1 MNPVQPPPPM
11 TYQHLKAENEYLK
24 HNMAYT
30 NQIAWHNQATAQANY
45 HDAQRWRKFKEM
57 LDAKHGSTEQSTDL
71 QARIDAALKGPV
83 Q

>member
-1 MNPVQPPPPM
+1 MNPIQPPPPL
-11 TYQHLKAENEYLK
+11 TYQHLQAENEYLK

-30 NQIAWHNQATAQANY
+30 NQVAWHNQASAQANY

-57 LDAKHGSTEQSTDL
+57 LDARHGSPEQSKNL
-71 QARIDAALKGPV
+71 EARIDAALKGPV